1 MKVDKLAKAYFG
13 DTQSSGKDKTSEKM
27 SDQKRKYIAYS
38 KSAVTVPGI
47 SDAMQEFLRYHEPL
61 IGKRRHVELVVHY

>member
-1 MKVDKLAKAYFG
+1 MDKLAKAYFG
-13 DTQSSGKDKTSEKM
+13 ETEQSNEKEKTNEKM

-47 SDAMQEFLRYHEPL
+47 SDAMQEFLRHHEPL
-61 IGKRRHVELVVHY
+61 IGKKRHLQLVSHC